1 MKLLKNLSI
10 TKKLIAIAMLTSTIT
25 LVLTTSAFVIND
37 ITSYKN
43 KMVEDLSALALVIG
57 YNSTATLTFSDAQ
70 TAAETLSSLRA
81 EPNIVSAFIY
91 DNENNLFSA
100 YQRKAPPQQDKG
112 EDILQTPVLKLT
124 RTHAGHIFSDNY
136 LDMYRAIELEG
147 EIIGMIHLR
156 SNLNELEERLN
167 WYLMVIP
174 IITFISFV
182 LTYLLSAKLQKIIST
197 PILSLLTTIK
207 HVSQHRDYTQRAQLH
222 SLDEIG
228 RLIIGFNEMLSEIQ
242 SSDERLKGTLE
253 ELRQAKNAAE
263 EANRAKSDFVAN
275 MSHEIRTPMNGVLGM
290 AELLLETQLTEK
302 QLKFASTIKRSGES
316 LLSIINDILDFSKI
330 EAGKMELDCSEFD
343 LRDVVADVLDLL
355 SERAEAK
362 NLELA
367 YLIHNHVPQ
376 KFWGDS
382 GRLRQILL
390 NLIGNAIKFTED
402 GEVFVEITA
411 ASKQDSD
418 QKPTNMQQITFKIRD
433 TGIGI
438 PQASHQKLFR
448 SFTQADSST
457 TRKYGGTG
465 LGLTI
470 CKQLV
475 QLMGGEINV
484 TSEEGNG
491 STFWFCIP
499 LEHRLSRSPEYA
511 QSQNLAQTRVLI
523 VDDNETNRH
532 ILDHQTRGWKMSPH
546 CVESAEKALS
556 ALEQAF
562 NEERQYD
569 IVLLD
574 YLMPGMDG
582 LQLAQSIRKNSKFK
596 HIKLIMLTSVSF
608 LGESEN
614 IQEHGINHY
623 LTKPIRQSLLYNT
636 LLDTLSSEKDGNS
649 RVTMPR
655 SDKESSHYQLKAKVL
670 LAEDNPINQEL
681 AKSMLE
687 IFGCRVDIVNNGL
700 QAVEHYKSSTYD
712 IIFMDCQM
720 PDMDGFTATRAIRK
734 LESKKMDCLPTPIV
748 ALTAN
753 AMSGDRER
761 CLNAGMDNY
770 LSKPFS
776 KDELFDVLKKYISNS
791 AQANK
796 ASAAHRIVKVNTPSI
811 DQVID
816 RKALNAISGLQSGT
830 SKENLLHKIIHLYLE
845 DSQTQIDAIGKKIDE
860 SLDKNLSDIAN
871 IAHSLK
877 SSSANVGATHLA
889 KLCKKLECD
898 SRRNATKNIR
908 SQFEKIEFAHKFVC
922 DALLHVMEER

>member
-10 TKKLIAIAMLTSTIT
+10 TKKLIAIAMLTGTIT

-57 YNSTATLTFSDAQ
+57 YNSTATLTFSDTQA
-70 TAAETLSSLRA
+70 AAETLSSLRA

-91 DNENNLFSA
+91 DNDNNLFSA
-100 YQRKAPPQQDKG
+100 YQRKAPPQQDKR
-112 EDILQTPVLKLT
+112 EEILQAPVLKLK

-174 IITFISFV
+174 IITFISFI
-182 LTYLLSAKLQKIIST
+182 LTYLLSAKLQRIIST

-330 EAGKMELDCSEFD
+330 EAGKMELDYSEFD

-376 KFWGDS
+376 KFWGDP

-390 NLIGNAIKFTED
+390 NLIGNAIKFTEK
-402 GEVFVEITA
+402 GEVFVEVTA
-411 ASKQDSD
+411 TAKQDTG
-418 QKPTNMQQITFKIRD
+418 QKSADIRQITFKVRD

-438 PQASHQKLFR
+438 PQESHQKLFR

-484 TSEEGNG
+484 SSEEGSG
-491 STFWFCIP
+491 STFWFRIP
-499 LEHRLSRSPEYA
+499 LEHKPSHISGHT
-511 QSQNLAQTRVLI
+511 QSKSLAQTRVLI

-556 ALEQAF
+556 ELEKSLIEK
-562 NEERQYD
+562 NPYD
-569 IVLLD
+569 VVLLD

-582 LQLAQSIRKNSKFK
+582 LQLAQAIRKKPEFK
-596 HIKLIMLTSVSF
+596 HLKLIMLTSVGF

-614 IQEHGINHY
+614 SQKHDISHY

-636 LLDTLSSEKDGNS
+636 LLNALSSEKDSNPEAALQFS
-649 RVTMPR
+649 AN
-655 SDKESSHYQLKAKVL
+655 ESSHYQLKGNVL

-687 IFGCRVDIVNNGL
+687 IFGCQVDIVNSGL
-700 QAVEHYKSSTYD
+700 KAIEHYQSSCYD
-712 IIFMDCQM
+712 IILMDCQM
-720 PDMDGFTATRAIRK
+720 PDMDGFTATRIIRE
-734 LESKKMDCLPTPIV
+734 LESKKMDSSTPIV

-776 KDELFDVLKKYISNS
+776 KDELFNVLKKYISNS
-791 AQANK
+791 PVSNK
-796 ASAAHRIVKVNTPSI
+796 MAMDSRAPGPDTAHSDN
-811 DQVID
+811 VID
-816 RKALNAISGLQSGT
+816 KKALSAISSLQTDAS
-830 SKENLLHKIIHLYLE
+830 SENLLHKIIHLYLE
-845 DSQTQIDAIGKKIDE
+845 NSKQLVDAIKEKTHGDIE
-860 SLDKNLSDIAN
+860 KNLREIGDL
-871 IAHSLK
+871 AHSLK
-877 SSSANVGATHLA
+877 SSSANVGATQLA
-889 KLCKKLECD
+889 TLCKTLEHNC
-898 SRRNATKNIR
+898 RKNTIKNIQ
-908 SQFEKIEFAHKFVC
+908 SQFWEIELAHKLAC
-922 DALLHVMEER
+922 DTLLRIMGEC